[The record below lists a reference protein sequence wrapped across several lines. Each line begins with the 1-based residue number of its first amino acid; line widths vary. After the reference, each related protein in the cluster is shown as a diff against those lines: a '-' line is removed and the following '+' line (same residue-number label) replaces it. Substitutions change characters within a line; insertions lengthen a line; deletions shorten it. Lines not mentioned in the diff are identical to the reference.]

1 MKENIFITGATGM
14 LASHLY
20 AKAKKNYNPLL
31 LHYRKV
37 KLNVKYIKLDY
48 HKKNELKKFFLKF
61 KPKFLIH
68 TAGLTSVDEC
78 EKNKKKTLK
87 TNYEI
92 TKNLTD
98 ICKSFNINLVYI
110 SSDHLFNGKNF
121 NGYSESSKTSPLNLY
136 AKTKVLSENYIKKN
150 LNKYLIIRT
159 NFFGKGNNF
168 KKSFSDKIINSLK
181 KNKRISLF
189 EDVYYNPISMHVLSD
204 IIFKLIKIKKYGL
217 FNVAT
222 NDKINKYEFG
232 VKIANYLKLNSKL
245 ISKIKIDQ
253 MKLVLRPKSMY
264 LKNNK
269 IKKIINFNSS
279 INSNIRYI

>member
-1 MKENIFITGATGM
+1 
-14 LASHLY
+14 
-20 AKAKKNYNPLL
+20 
-31 LHYRKV
+31 
-37 KLNVKYIKLDY
+37 
-48 HKKNELKKFFLKF
+48 
-61 KPKFLIH
+61 
-68 TAGLTSVDEC
+68 
-78 EKNKKKTLK
+78 
-87 TNYEI
+87 
-92 TKNLTD
+92 
-98 ICKSFNINLVYI
+98 
-110 SSDHLFNGKNF
+110 
-121 NGYSESSKTSPLNLY
+121 
-136 AKTKVLSENYIKKN
+136 LSENYIKKN

-181 KNKRISLF
+181 KNKKISLF

-217 FNVAT
+217 YNVAT

-232 VKIANYLKLNSKL
+232 VKIANFLKLNSKL

-279 INSNIRYI
+279 IDSNIRYI